1 MIVCVHLTLFL
12 LFILLFLSQ
21 SLSSI
26 AINHYQSKSP
36 SSTTTVHHGFHH
48 QQHTA
53 KRIMEVGECV
63 DIVVQHS
70 QQGFSHAI
78 HCGKEFL
85 GDERFMVVSVFS
97 PLVTGTSQSINANSM
112 NTNAPFNHLQHTF
125 TTPSPHLHHTFN
137 SPSPHL
143 QFTFTSP
150 SLHLHFTFTSLS
162 THLLCDAVPSPAGVG
177 GPHLQIHQRRRPK
190 LCATDDRGQ

>member
-1 MIVCVHLTLFL
+1 MCVHLTLFL

-26 AINHYQSKSP
+26 TINHYQSKSP

-70 QQGFSHAI
+70 QHGFSHAI

-97 PLVTGTSQSINANSM
+97 PLVTGT
-112 NTNAPFNHLQHTF
+112 
-125 TTPSPHLHHTFN
+125 
-137 SPSPHL
+137 
-143 QFTFTSP
+143 
-150 SLHLHFTFTSLS
+150 
-162 THLLCDAVPSPAGVG
+162 
-177 GPHLQIHQRRRPK
+177 
-190 LCATDDRGQ
+190 